1 MKDLDFD
8 ELDKAVNSLMTG
20 AGTAKQ
26 PSQGEPDTGGEKTL
40 DITPT
45 LAGDAAP
52 SFEDLNEA
60 VAKTT
65 GVAVAS
71 STPAATPATTPS
83 VSEPASTPA
92 VDPTPPQ
99 TAPVDAQ
106 TPLAA
111 RRGGRF
117 MDVVHP
123 SSDMKKT
130 VVPPRPVSRE
140 GVMIGRTSAA
150 PASSTP
156 EAPVAD
162 ESTTE
167 TPVAAEAPAPD
178 AVATSSN
185 EWPDPLEMADF
196 KAPATPQ
203 MTNDNLAADLLAEA
217 DKTEQEEKTDGGTP
231 PLTSPFLSGAK
242 VEKRPLGSGVPAYTD
257 DTLTTEKEDK
267 TVDNPDAQL
276 PASPSDAPV
285 LPEELQGDLMAIEAD
300 THMGVPKTDES
311 HPVAPV
317 EPLPEEK
324 SEPVVATVEEK
335 PKDKASEP
343 TTERAVPTG
352 PISIP
357 QQYRE
362 EPSTTADE
370 KAGTIYDTDS
380 YHKPLAHPAKKK
392 PGWTWVVAIIVI
404 LIVGAGGG
412 AALYFLG
419 IV

>member
-20 AGTAKQ
+20 ASGAKQ
-26 PSQGEPDTGGEKTL
+26 PSQDESNVDGEKTL

-45 LAGDAAP
+45 LATDVAP
-52 SFEDLNEA
+52 SFEDLDKA

-65 GVAVAS
+65 GAPAVS
-71 STPAATPATTPS
+71 SSPAPATATPAAPVAPL
-83 VSEPASTPA
+83 PA
-92 VDPTPPQ
+92 VDTTPQ
-99 TAPVDAQ
+99 PVPSSDTQA
-106 TPLAA
+106 PLAA

-123 SSDMKKT
+123 SSDMKKA
-130 VVPPRPVSRE
+130 VIPPRPVSRE

-150 PASSTP
+150 PESAPDVSASDTPKVESPAVAAAPTPEPTASS
-156 EAPVAD
+156 
-162 ESTTE
+162 S
-167 TPVAAEAPAPD
+167 
-178 AVATSSN
+178 

-196 KAPATPQ
+196 KAPTAPQ

-217 DKTEQEEKTDGGTP
+217 DKAEHEDKTDGSTP
-231 PLTSPFLSGAK
+231 PLTSPFLSGTK
-242 VEKRPLGSGVPAYTD
+242 VEKRPLGSAAPAYVEDAPTV
-257 DTLTTEKEDK
+257 EKEDK
-267 TVDNPDAQL
+267 TVDDPDAQL
-276 PASPSDAPV
+276 PASPNDTPV
-285 LPEELQGDLMAIEAD
+285 QLPEELQGDLMAIEAD

-317 EPLPEEK
+317 ETLPEEK
-324 SEPVVATVEEK
+324 TEPEPVVAKEEK
-335 PKDKASEP
+335 LKEKASES
-343 TTERAVPTG
+343 TSERTVPTG
-352 PISIP
+352 PVSIP

-362 EPSTTADE
+362 EPSTTDQ

-392 PGWTWVVAIIVI
+392 PGWTWVIAIIVI

>member
-20 AGTAKQ
+20 TSGAKQ
-26 PSQGEPDTGGEKTL
+26 PSQDESNADGEKTL

-45 LAGDAAP
+45 LATDAAP
-52 SFEDLNEA
+52 SFEDLDKA

-65 GVAVAS
+65 GAPVVS
-71 STPAATPATTPS
+71 SSPAPAAATPA
-83 VSEPASTPA
+83 VPAVPLPA
-92 VDPTPPQ
+92 VDATPQ
-99 TAPVDAQ
+99 PVSSSDAQ
-106 TPLAA
+106 APLAA

-130 VVPPRPVSRE
+130 VIPPRPVSRE
-140 GVMIGRTSAA
+140 GVMIGRTAAAA
-150 PASSTP
+150 PAPDVSVSDDTP
-156 EAPVAD
+156 QTEAPVAI
-162 ESTTE
+162 E
-167 TPVAAEAPAPD
+167 TP
-178 AVATSSN
+178 ATEPTASNN

-196 KAPATPQ
+196 KAPAAPQ

-217 DKTEQEEKTDGGTP
+217 DKAEHEEKTDGATP

-242 VEKRPLGSGVPAYTD
+242 VEKRPLGSAAPTYTE
-257 DTLTTEKEDK
+257 DTPTAEKEDK
-267 TVDNPDAQL
+267 TVDDPDAQL
-276 PASPSDAPV
+276 PASPSDTPV
-285 LPEELQGDLMAIEAD
+285 QLPEELQGDLMAIEAD

-311 HPVAPV
+311 HPVTPV
-317 EPLPEEK
+317 EALPEEK
-324 SEPVVATVEEK
+324 TEPEPVVAKEEK
-335 PKDKASEP
+335 PKEKASEP
-343 TTERAVPTG
+343 ASERTVPTG
-352 PISIP
+352 PVSIP

-362 EPSTTADE
+362 EPSTTDQ

-392 PGWTWVVAIIVI
+392 PGWTWVIAIIVI

>member
-20 AGTAKQ
+20 ANAAKQ
-26 PSQGEPDTGGEKTL
+26 PSQSRPDADNEKTL

-45 LAGDAAP
+45 LASDTPP
-52 SFEDLNEA
+52 SFDELNKA

-65 GVAVAS
+65 GAATDSAPVVTAAPEASSVPPAPVSTPVAS
-71 STPAATPATTPS
+71 ASDATTS
-83 VSEPASTPA
+83 Q
-92 VDPTPPQ
+92 PTTQ
-99 TAPVDAQ
+99 DTQ

-130 VVPPRPVSRE
+130 VIPARPVSRE
-140 GVMIGRTSAA
+140 GVTIGR
-150 PASSTP
+150 STP
-156 EAPVAD
+156 PAE
-162 ESTTE
+162 TTPE
-167 TPVAAEAPAPD
+167 TQATGDVAAEAPA
-178 AVATSSN
+178 AVTAPATETAAAPKS

-196 KAPATPQ
+196 KAPSAAPQ

-217 DKTEQEEKTDGGTP
+217 DKVKQDEKTDSGATA
-231 PLTSPFLSGAK
+231 PLTSPFLADAK
-242 VEKRPLGSGVPAYTD
+242 VEKRPLGSAATTPTETPA
-257 DTLTTEKEDK
+257 TTEKEDK

-276 PASPSDAPV
+276 PASPSETPV
-285 LPEELQGDLMAIEAD
+285 QLPEELQDDLMAIEAD

-311 HPVAPV
+311 HPVEAV
-317 EPLPEEK
+317 PEEK
-324 SEPVVATVEEK
+324 A
-335 PKDKASEP
+335 EP
-343 TTERAVPTG
+343 TTNGEDKVKEKTTEPERTVPTG

-362 EPSTTADE
+362 EPSTTDQ

-419 IV
+419 VV